1 MEFNQR
7 GVVNCMCPLSLILSA
22 KDSISFPSFQTLGL
36 LETSYSCNM
45 LDCSKAKKIDVCQFD
60 QILFRGQ
67 NIPSCLILSPQGQT
81 VQDGPMPL
89 HPESE
94 RSNFCICEV
103 ISVRLCRT
111 HLGCE
116 ATLHCLEFSISQ
128 TYALAGWWF
137 IFQTC
142 FFDNQN
148 LLRGPEMS
156 RVEESHAQHSMSLAD
171 FMKP

>member
-67 NIPSCLILSPQGQT
+67 NIRSCLILSPPGQT
-81 VQDGPMPL
+81 LQDGPMPL

-94 RSNFCICEV
+94 RSNLCICEV

-128 TYALAGWWF
+128 TYALGFRWMMVYLS
-137 IFQTC
+137 
-142 FFDNQN
+142 N
-148 LLRGPEMS
+148 LL
-156 RVEESHAQHSMSLAD
+156 L
-171 FMKP
+171 